1 MIQLEGQTVIAK
13 LHNQETGWVCEPK
26 KEMKGF
32 QFLCNSSGFF
42 ISLTLNASPN
52 GWYLS
57 CKYIVDIKLSSGPSN
72 SINSYIWD
80 RLMLMCVWILKEY
93 LLNTKTKLWKTCILK
108 YGPTPASFLIYCCKA
123 FFTNLISTKMLTI
136 NWTCRYLVD

>member
-1 MIQLEGQTVIAK
+1 MNFLSTSRQNARKHKITYGAIRTFVVSPQTKDSRMIQLEGQTVIAK
-13 LHNQETGWVCEPK
+13 LHNQETRWVCEPK

-72 SINSYIWD
+72 SINSYIWA

-93 LLNTKTKLWKTCILK
+93 LLHTKTKL
-108 YGPTPASFLIYCCKA
+108 
-123 FFTNLISTKMLTI
+123 
-136 NWTCRYLVD
+136 